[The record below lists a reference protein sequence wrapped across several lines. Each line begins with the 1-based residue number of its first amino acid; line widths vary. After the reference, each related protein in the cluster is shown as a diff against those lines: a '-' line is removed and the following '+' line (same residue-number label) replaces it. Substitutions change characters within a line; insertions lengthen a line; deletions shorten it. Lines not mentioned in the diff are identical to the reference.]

1 MLNIARDRRKT
12 LKKEKKTRKIRKSK
26 TATVSIVLLL
36 LFYAEKIIFLR
47 QHIWKSFVC
56 IVTFILDLYY
66 FLKWQVVGY
75 VVMKRQGPYRYALV
89 L

>member
-36 LFYAEKIIFLR
+36 LFYMEKIIFLR

-56 IVTFILDLYY
+56 IVTFILR
-66 FLKWQVVGY
+66 FSQVAGCW
-75 VVMKRQGPYRYALV
+75 KCSNKTPTPI
-89 L
+89 